1 MMTVLTS
8 TDTTVTED
16 NSPTAMTTST
26 SVTSEGPV
34 TTQIS
39 GQTTEPS
46 FSTSPQET
54 SASSQNQHSENSQTT
69 TEPQTSISAPVSKP
83 PLTSFPIGS
92 ISTTDLPQETSTS
105 GKAMT
110 LSHSTNSHTPL
121 HTSEMMT
128 VLTSTG
134 TTVREDQSNSV
145 TSYTALTSGGP
156 VTTQVNGQTTKP
168 SFSTS
173 PQETSASSQ
182 NQHIENSQTTTEPQT
197 TINTPVSTSTP
208 ASLPVSSI
216 PTLVVPKETSISGKT
231 TTAAHST
238 TGHTPLHTSEMMTVL
253 TSTDTTVTEDNSPS
267 TMTIS
272 TSVTSK
278 GTVTTQV
285 NRETTKP
292 YFSTSPQETSASS
305 QNTENSQKTT
315 EPQTSTNTPVS
326 TSTPAS
332 LPISSIPTLVV
343 PKETSISGKTTT
355 AAHSTAGHTPL
366 HTSEMMTVL
375 ISTDTTATEDNSP
388 SIMATSTSVTSKGT
402 VTTQVNR
409 ETTKPSF
416 STSPQ
421 ETSSSSQ
428 NQHTENS
435 QKTTEPQI
443 STNAPVSTTAL
454 LPSPFGS
461 IPTLGV
467 PQGTSTSGKTTAAAH
482 STAGHTPLHT
492 SEIMTVLTST
502 DTTVT
507 EDNSPSTMTIST
519 SVTSK
524 GTVTTQVN
532 KETTKPY
539 FSTSPQETSASSQN
553 TENSQKTTE
562 PQTSTNTPVSTTL
575 LTSPF
580 GSIPTSGVLQE
591 TSSSGKTTTSF
602 HSTIGPTPLHT
613 SEMMTVLTSTDTT
626 VTEDNSP
633 TAMTTSTSVTSKGT
647 VTTQVNRETR
657 TSSFSTSTQETAAS
671 SQNQQTEN
679 AQTTTNQQTSIS
691 APVSTQTMASLPIG
705 SIFTTG
711 VPQETSTSG
720 TTVREDQSTSV
731 TSYTALTSEG
741 PVTTQL
747 NGQTTKPSFSTSPQ
761 ETSASSQNQHTE
773 NSQTTTEPQ
782 TTINTPVSTST
793 PASLP
798 VSSIPTL
805 VVPKETSISGKTTT
819 AAHSTTGHTPLHTS
833 EMMTVLT
840 STDTTVTED
849 NSPSTMTISTSVTS
863 KGPVTT
869 HVNGQTT
876 KPSFSTSPQ
885 ETSASSQNQHTE
897 NSQTTTE
904 PQTSTNT
911 PVSTSTPASLPASSI
926 PTLVV
931 PKETSI
937 SGKTTTAAHST
948 TGHTPLHTSEMMTV
962 LTSTDTT
969 VTEDNSPSTMT
980 ISTSV
985 TSKGTVT
992 TQVNRETT
1000 KPYFSTSPQE
1010 TSASSQNTENSQKTT
1025 EPQTSTNTPVSTTL
1039 LTSPFGSIPTSGVL
1053 QETSSSG
1060 KTTTS
1065 FHSTIGP
1072 TPLHTSEMMTVLT
1085 STDTT
1090 VTEDN
1095 SPTAMTTSTSVT
1107 SKGTVTTQVNRE
1119 TRTSSFSTSTQET
1132 AASSQNQQTENAQTT
1147 TNQQTS
1153 ISAPVSTS
1161 TLTSLHIGGISTSGV
1176 PQETSTSGKATT
1188 LSHST
1193 AGHTPLQTSEMMT
1206 VLTST
1211 DTTLREVQ
1219 SHPGTTTSTLVTS
1232 EGPVTTQISGQTT
1245 EPSFSTS
1252 PQETSASSQNQHS
1265 ENSQTTT
1272 EPQTSISAPVS
1283 KPPLTSF
1290 PIGSISTTD
1299 LPQETS
1305 TSGKAMTLSHS
1316 TNSHT
1321 PLHTSEMMTVLTSTG
1336 TTVREDQS
1344 NSVTSYTALT
1354 SGGPVT
1360 TQVNGQ
1366 TTKPSFS
1373 TSPQETSAS
1382 SQNQHI
1388 ENSQTTT
1395 EPQTTINTPVSTSTP
1410 ASLPVSSIP
1419 TLVVPKETSI
1429 SGKTTTAAHSTTG
1442 HTPLHTSEM
1451 MTVLTS
1457 TDTTVTEDNSP
1468 STMTIS
1474 TSVTSKG
1481 TVTTQVNGQTTKPSF
1496 STSPQ
1501 ETSASSQNQHT
1512 ANSQTTTEPKTSIKA
1527 PVSTSTPVSLPI
1539 ASISTLAVSKETS
1552 ISGKTT
1558 TSFHSTLGPTPL
1570 QTSEMMTV
1578 LTSTDTTVREDNS
1591 PSTMTTSTSVTS
1603 EGTVTTQVNGQTT
1616 KPSFSTSPQE
1626 TSASS
1631 QNQHTENSQ
1640 TTTEPQTSISA
1651 PVSTP
1656 TLTSLLTGSI
1666 FTTDLPQMT
1675 STSGKG
1681 MTLSHSTAG
1690 HTPLQ
1695 TSEMMTVLTSTDT
1708 TLREVQSHPVMT
1720 TSTLVASEG
1729 PVTTQIS
1736 GQTTEPSLSSSPQET
1751 LASSQ
1756 KQHTENSQTTTEPQ
1770 TSINAPV
1777 STSTLLS
1784 SPFGSI
1790 PTSGVSEETSTSA
1803 ATVTTQVNGQ
1813 TSQPTSRT
1821 SPQETSASSQNQHTE
1836 NSQTT
1841 TEPQSSISA
1850 PVSTPTPASL
1860 PIGSISTSGVP
1871 QETSTSGKATTL
1883 SRSTAGHT
1891 PLQTSEMM
1899 TVLTS
1904 TDTTVREDNSHP
1916 VMTTSSSVTSESPVT
1931 TQVNGQTTE
1940 PSFSTSH
1947 QETSASSQN
1956 QHTENSL
1963 TATEPQTSIN
1973 APVSTSTLLTS
1984 PFASIPTS
1992 NVPLETSTSAA
2003 VTSVTTQVNGQTTEP
2018 SFSTSPQKTSA
2029 PSQNQHT
2036 VNTETTTEPQT
2047 SINTPVS
2054 TSTLASSPIGSIS
2067 TLGVPQETSS
2077 SAPGPAVTW
2086 SSTTTVTGHP
2096 TLLSGA
2102 STFPPSTA
2110 SLSSTVKT
2118 QTSGAITTPLRTDS
2132 KRSIATSLPSTTS
2145 QTLTTSTASTSTG
2158 TRSTATLVPTKP
2170 MTGVSLF
2177 PYGSR
2182 VGDWE
2187 FVRRRVDFTS
2197 PLFKPQIGFLFGSS
2211 LRDFLYFT
2219 DNGQIVFPESEYQIF
2234 SYPNPP
2240 RGGFTGG
2247 DYPAVVAPFWDNAD
2261 FSSRRGTIFYQ
2272 EYETL
2277 YDDYK
2282 PALVQ
2287 QVESWIGKFTNTWNY
2302 KARWT
2307 LKVTWVNAPAYP
2319 AQRNFRTNTYQ
2330 AILSTDGSRSFAL
2343 FLYQSGGMQWDV
2355 SQHLD
2360 NEVLMGFSSGDGY
2373 YKNSP
2378 LTSQPAWEKYR
2389 PDQFLN
2395 SNSGLR
2401 GLQVYQLHREE
2412 RPNYRLKCLQWL
2424 KRQPQWHS
2432 WGWNHISC
2440 PCSWQ
2445 QGVWDFRFQH
2455 IHIGWWGLSS
2465 RQLCS
2470 FSSWRGG
2477 VCCSYGPWGE
2487 LLQGWRVWSPWHLEQ
2502 ELEPW
2507 NWCCR
2512 WNDRPSFCAL
2522 YQQRRPHISC
2532 LGYQPPRPAWM
2543 FGDPH
2548 ITTLDGANYTF
2559 NGLGDFLLVRARDG
2573 NSSFLLQG
2581 RTAQTGSAQ
2590 ATNFIAFAAQYSS
2603 SGLAPITVQ
2612 WFLEPNDTV
2621 RVRLN
2626 NKTVTFERGEDQE
2639 NFTTTGIVM
2648 TRNGSRV
2655 LASLDG
2661 TVVISVIALSNIL
2674 HASCILPE
2682 EYRNHT
2688 EGLLGVWN
2696 GNPDDDFRMP
2706 NGTTVHNG
2714 TEEMLFHYGMTWEI
2728 NGTSL
2733 FGKRDNH
2740 LPSNFTPVFFSQLLK
2755 NNSLNKDLTSR
2766 CNGVEQ
2772 CIYDTLATGNRRTG
2786 LNTEM
2791 LLQSYQQMNDTLNQN
2806 PPSIDGPDVVEAY
2819 MGQTVQIDYTS
2830 SSKDVTFT
2838 LRNDHTDNLNISEN
2852 GTLLWTPNSL
2862 EPFTLEILA
2871 RNVKNNLASVLQP
2884 KTVVCACKGKDQC
2897 SYNQTS
2903 RVGNSSLQVASCKC
2917 DNNTF
2922 GLYCERS
2929 NNLCEE
2935 QCFPNVNCNPGRG
2948 CESCPPNLTGNGH
2961 HCAPLEDTTLCE
2973 NTSCPVNYCYNHG
2986 HCYISQTLGCQPTC
3000 TCPPAFTDARCFLA
3014 GNSFTPT
3021 IISELPLRIIRL
3033 FLREEENASDAEVN
3047 ASVAYRLEKLDVR
3060 AFFRNS
3066 KVEKIG
3072 PPTALASGGYL
3083 QQWDVTSEFQ
3093 YRPRGPVIDFLNTRL
3108 LDAVLEAFL
3117 LEARPG
3123 RWKRSE
3129 QPRNNVVFHAI
3140 SRRGVLSVK
3149 LFNEST
3155 LQTYLKCNGYK
3166 DYRLVYS
3173 PRDGFTCVSPCRE
3186 GYCEHGGQCQ
3196 HLPDGPRCSCV
3207 PFSIY
3212 APWGEHC
3219 EHLSMK
3225 LGAFFGIL
3233 FGVLGALLLLGAV
3246 VFVGLRFWG
3255 FRYSYPLDSES

>member
-711 VPQETSTSG
+711 VPQ
-720 TTVREDQSTSV
+720 
-731 TSYTALTSEG
+731 
-741 PVTTQL
+741 
-747 NGQTTKPSFSTSPQ
+747 
-761 ETSASSQNQHTE
+761 
-773 NSQTTTEPQ
+773 
-782 TTINTPVSTST
+782 
-793 PASLP
+793 
-798 VSSIPTL
+798 
-805 VVPKETSISGKTTT
+805 
-819 AAHSTTGHTPLHTS
+819 
-833 EMMTVLT
+833 
-840 STDTTVTED
+840 
-849 NSPSTMTISTSVTS
+849 
-863 KGPVTT
+863 
-869 HVNGQTT
+869 
-876 KPSFSTSPQ
+876 
-885 ETSASSQNQHTE
+885 
-897 NSQTTTE
+897 
-904 PQTSTNT
+904 
-911 PVSTSTPASLPASSI
+911 
-926 PTLVV
+926 
-931 PKETSI
+931 
-937 SGKTTTAAHST
+937 
-948 TGHTPLHTSEMMTV
+948 
-962 LTSTDTT
+962 
-969 VTEDNSPSTMT
+969 
-980 ISTSV
+980 
-985 TSKGTVT
+985 
-992 TQVNRETT
+992 
-1000 KPYFSTSPQE
+1000 
-1010 TSASSQNTENSQKTT
+1010 
-1025 EPQTSTNTPVSTTL
+1025 
-1039 LTSPFGSIPTSGVL
+1039 
-1053 QETSSSG
+1053 
-1060 KTTTS
+1060 
-1065 FHSTIGP
+1065 
-1072 TPLHTSEMMTVLT
+1072 
-1085 STDTT
+1085 
-1090 VTEDN
+1090 
-1095 SPTAMTTSTSVT
+1095 
-1107 SKGTVTTQVNRE
+1107 
-1119 TRTSSFSTSTQET
+1119 
-1132 AASSQNQQTENAQTT
+1132 
-1147 TNQQTS
+1147 
-1153 ISAPVSTS
+1153 
-1161 TLTSLHIGGISTSGV
+1161 
-1176 PQETSTSGKATT
+1176 
-1188 LSHST
+1188 
-1193 AGHTPLQTSEMMT
+1193 
-1206 VLTST
+1206 
-1211 DTTLREVQ
+1211 
-1219 SHPGTTTSTLVTS
+1219 
-1232 EGPVTTQISGQTT
+1232 
-1245 EPSFSTS
+1245 
-1252 PQETSASSQNQHS
+1252 
-1265 ENSQTTT
+1265 
-1272 EPQTSISAPVS
+1272 
-1283 KPPLTSF
+1283 
-1290 PIGSISTTD
+1290 
-1299 LPQETS
+1299 
-1305 TSGKAMTLSHS
+1305 
-1316 TNSHT
+1316 
-1321 PLHTSEMMTVLTSTG
+1321 
-1336 TTVREDQS
+1336 
-1344 NSVTSYTALT
+1344 
-1354 SGGPVT
+1354 
-1360 TQVNGQ
+1360 
-1366 TTKPSFS
+1366 
-1373 TSPQETSAS
+1373 
-1382 SQNQHI
+1382 
-1388 ENSQTTT
+1388 
-1395 EPQTTINTPVSTSTP
+1395 
-1410 ASLPVSSIP
+1410 
-1419 TLVVPKETSI
+1419 
-1429 SGKTTTAAHSTTG
+1429 
-1442 HTPLHTSEM
+1442 
-1451 MTVLTS
+1451 
-1457 TDTTVTEDNSP
+1457 
-1468 STMTIS
+1468 
-1474 TSVTSKG
+1474 
-1481 TVTTQVNGQTTKPSF
+1481 
-1496 STSPQ
+1496 
-1501 ETSASSQNQHT
+1501 
-1512 ANSQTTTEPKTSIKA
+1512 
-1527 PVSTSTPVSLPI
+1527 
-1539 ASISTLAVSKETS
+1539 
-1552 ISGKTT
+1552 
-1558 TSFHSTLGPTPL
+1558 
-1570 QTSEMMTV
+1570 
-1578 LTSTDTTVREDNS
+1578 
-1591 PSTMTTSTSVTS
+1591 
-1603 EGTVTTQVNGQTT
+1603 
-1616 KPSFSTSPQE
+1616 
-1626 TSASS
+1626 
-1631 QNQHTENSQ
+1631 
-1640 TTTEPQTSISA
+1640 
-1651 PVSTP
+1651 
-1656 TLTSLLTGSI
+1656 
-1666 FTTDLPQMT
+1666 
-1675 STSGKG
+1675 
-1681 MTLSHSTAG
+1681 
-1690 HTPLQ
+1690 
-1695 TSEMMTVLTSTDT
+1695 
-1708 TLREVQSHPVMT
+1708 
-1720 TSTLVASEG
+1720 
-1729 PVTTQIS
+1729 
-1736 GQTTEPSLSSSPQET
+1736 
-1751 LASSQ
+1751 
-1756 KQHTENSQTTTEPQ
+1756 
-1770 TSINAPV
+1770 
-1777 STSTLLS
+1777 
-1784 SPFGSI
+1784 
-1790 PTSGVSEETSTSA
+1790 ETSTSA

>member
-720 TTVREDQSTSV
+720 KAMTLSYSTISHTPLQTSEMMTVLTSTGTTVREDQSTSV

-1299 LPQETS
+1299 LPQ
-1305 TSGKAMTLSHS
+1305 
-1316 TNSHT
+1316 
-1321 PLHTSEMMTVLTSTG
+1321 
-1336 TTVREDQS
+1336 
-1344 NSVTSYTALT
+1344 
-1354 SGGPVT
+1354 
-1360 TQVNGQ
+1360 
-1366 TTKPSFS
+1366 
-1373 TSPQETSAS
+1373 
-1382 SQNQHI
+1382 
-1388 ENSQTTT
+1388 
-1395 EPQTTINTPVSTSTP
+1395 
-1410 ASLPVSSIP
+1410 
-1419 TLVVPKETSI
+1419 
-1429 SGKTTTAAHSTTG
+1429 
-1442 HTPLHTSEM
+1442 
-1451 MTVLTS
+1451 
-1457 TDTTVTEDNSP
+1457 
-1468 STMTIS
+1468 
-1474 TSVTSKG
+1474 
-1481 TVTTQVNGQTTKPSF
+1481 
-1496 STSPQ
+1496 
-1501 ETSASSQNQHT
+1501 
-1512 ANSQTTTEPKTSIKA
+1512 
-1527 PVSTSTPVSLPI
+1527 
-1539 ASISTLAVSKETS
+1539 
-1552 ISGKTT
+1552 
-1558 TSFHSTLGPTPL
+1558 
-1570 QTSEMMTV
+1570 
-1578 LTSTDTTVREDNS
+1578 
-1591 PSTMTTSTSVTS
+1591 
-1603 EGTVTTQVNGQTT
+1603 
-1616 KPSFSTSPQE
+1616 
-1626 TSASS
+1626 
-1631 QNQHTENSQ
+1631 
-1640 TTTEPQTSISA
+1640 
-1651 PVSTP
+1651 
-1656 TLTSLLTGSI
+1656 
-1666 FTTDLPQMT
+1666 
-1675 STSGKG
+1675 
-1681 MTLSHSTAG
+1681 
-1690 HTPLQ
+1690 
-1695 TSEMMTVLTSTDT
+1695 
-1708 TLREVQSHPVMT
+1708 
-1720 TSTLVASEG
+1720 
-1729 PVTTQIS
+1729 
-1736 GQTTEPSLSSSPQET
+1736 
-1751 LASSQ
+1751 
-1756 KQHTENSQTTTEPQ
+1756 
-1770 TSINAPV
+1770 
-1777 STSTLLS
+1777 
-1784 SPFGSI
+1784 
-1790 PTSGVSEETSTSA
+1790 ETSTSA

>member
-720 TTVREDQSTSV
+720 KAMTLSYSTISHTPLQTSEMMTVLTSTGTTVREDQSTSV

-1429 SGKTTTAAHSTTG
+1429 
-1442 HTPLHTSEM
+1442 
-1451 MTVLTS
+1451 
-1457 TDTTVTEDNSP
+1457 
-1468 STMTIS
+1468 
-1474 TSVTSKG
+1474 
-1481 TVTTQVNGQTTKPSF
+1481 
-1496 STSPQ
+1496 
-1501 ETSASSQNQHT
+1501 
-1512 ANSQTTTEPKTSIKA
+1512 
-1527 PVSTSTPVSLPI
+1527 
-1539 ASISTLAVSKETS
+1539 
-1552 ISGKTT
+1552 
-1558 TSFHSTLGPTPL
+1558 
-1570 QTSEMMTV
+1570 
-1578 LTSTDTTVREDNS
+1578 
-1591 PSTMTTSTSVTS
+1591 
-1603 EGTVTTQVNGQTT
+1603 
-1616 KPSFSTSPQE
+1616 
-1626 TSASS
+1626 
-1631 QNQHTENSQ
+1631 
-1640 TTTEPQTSISA
+1640 
-1651 PVSTP
+1651 
-1656 TLTSLLTGSI
+1656 
-1666 FTTDLPQMT
+1666 
-1675 STSGKG
+1675 
-1681 MTLSHSTAG
+1681 
-1690 HTPLQ
+1690 
-1695 TSEMMTVLTSTDT
+1695 
-1708 TLREVQSHPVMT
+1708 
-1720 TSTLVASEG
+1720 
-1729 PVTTQIS
+1729 
-1736 GQTTEPSLSSSPQET
+1736 
-1751 LASSQ
+1751 
-1756 KQHTENSQTTTEPQ
+1756 
-1770 TSINAPV
+1770 
-1777 STSTLLS
+1777 
-1784 SPFGSI
+1784 
-1790 PTSGVSEETSTSA
+1790 SA